1 MAHPEEMYG
10 GASAFPTDKLIGY
23 FDLLHS
29 QHKVKTLRQHR
40 KKCKPRSLSWRS
52 SESLGKNKF
61 YAGEAMRKE
70 YKVIPNEAL
79 KLSLKLQETP

>member
-23 FDLLHS
+23 FDLLHA

-40 KKCKPRSLSWRS
+40 KKKVNPGLCLGEPQSLW
-52 SESLGKNKF
+52 GKVSFTQEKQLENNKRQ
-61 YAGEAMRKE
+61 YLMRH
-70 YKVIPNEAL
+70 
-79 KLSLKLQETP
+79 

>member
-23 FDLLHS
+23 FDLLHA

-40 KKCKPRSLSWRS
+40 KKKSKPRSLSWTS
-52 SESLGKNKF
+52 SESLGKSKF
-61 YAGEAMRKE
+61 YAGEVIRK
-70 YKVIPNEAL
+70 
-79 KLSLKLQETP
+79 Q